1 MNMHHKAA
9 LPQGKFSPAGLK
21 KLYFFCKKYIPAVII
36 ALICAVGGTVF
47 TIIGPDKLSD
57 LTDLITEGLMTGID
71 MDAVTR
77 VAVLLTV
84 MYLCSAL
91 LTFTQGQLM
100 TVTTQRISQ
109 GLREAISKKI
119 NRLPIDY
126 YNKTTF
132 GDILSRVTNDV
143 DTISQTIQNSI
154 ITLVSSVVL
163 LLGCLLM
170 MFKTNWIMTI
180 SAIVASLIGFV
191 LMVLIMGRSQRYFIA
206 RQQGLGDMNGHIEE
220 AYAGHTVIRVSNA
233 EQEFSEKFEA
243 LNEKLYQASWKSQF
257 LSGLMMPIMGFIG
270 NLGYVTVCVIG
281 ALLTMNGSITFGV
294 IIAFMVYVR
303 LFTNPLSQIAQAM
316 TSIQSA
322 AAASGRVFDFL
333 EAEEM
338 EDESSKTATLS
349 NPAGQVTFSHVKFGY
364 TPDRIIIHD
373 FSQQVQPGQKVA
385 IVGPTGAGKTT
396 LVNLLMRFY
405 EIGGGSISIDGINIS
420 QLTRENVHSLFGMVL
435 QDTWLFEGTIRDN
448 IVYGKQGVTDADL
461 DRVCKAVGLYHY
473 IHTLPNGYDTLLDS
487 GISLSEGQKQLMTI
501 ARAMIENAPMLI
513 LDEATSSVDTRT
525 ELLIQQAMDQLTQGR
540 TSFVIAHRLSTIKN
554 ADIILVLKDGDI
566 IESGNHQTLLEK
578 GGFYAELYNAQFAR

>member
-1 MNMHHKAA
+1 MPVSCIQQRFIRLAA
-9 LPQGKFSPAGLK
+9 LNDRQILPPQKICCDRNADGALVVDGHDRCGNIRPACQL
-21 KLYFFCKKYIPAVII
+21 CRR
-36 ALICAVGGTVF
+36 CAVVSSQNF
-47 TIIGPDKLSD
+47 KFIRSCDRANQNPLIKTIFFQLLRKRFQLGAGIGMKSNVRRKKRTQLVNRHIAKLGFCP
-57 LTDLITEGLMTGID
+57 LHRHLK
-71 MDAVTR
+71 DAFIRR
-77 VAVLLTV
+77 VA
-84 MYLCSAL
+84 S
-91 LTFTQGQLM
+91 
-100 TVTTQRISQ
+100 
-109 GLREAISKKI
+109 
-119 NRLPIDY
+119 
-126 YNKTTF
+126 
-132 GDILSRVTNDV
+132 
-143 DTISQTIQNSI
+143 
-154 ITLVSSVVL
+154 L

-233 EQEFSEKFEA
+233 EKEFSEKFEE

-316 TSIQSA
+316 TNIQSA

-333 EAEEM
+333 EAEEL
-338 EDESSKTATLS
+338 EDESSKTAKLS
-349 NPAGQVTFSHVKFGY
+349 NPTGQVTFEHVKFGY

-405 EIGGGSISIDGINIS
+405 EIDGGSISIDGINTRQI
-420 QLTRENVHSLFGMVL
+420 TRENVHSLFGMVL

-448 IVYGKQGVTDADL
+448 IVYGKQGVTNEDL

-473 IHTLPNGYDTLLDS
+473 IHTLPNGYDTVLDS

-525 ELLIQQAMDQLTQGR
+525 ELLIQQAMDQLTKGR